1 MVEQDDLPMTEE
13 ALAAKTGQDFFHAFF
28 AQALTISGMDP
39 NQLRV
44 SQAQAPSQHGGASSS
59 STPATATAS
68 APPAQ
73 QAPEAAAALST
84 PPKLAP
90 GASSATNS
98 TASSKRSS
106 SRSSDST
113 VVSPRASPSLN
124 PVRRVSPHLRSPP
137 LLQQRY
143 STHNAEQHDDY
154 GASASG
160 SSNLPRAGPS
170 ASSGYETAVTT
181 EPETE
186 TEDEE
191 DQEVLAEPNDE
202 RGRPEREDLIAQLT
216 AHARASSSSSSG
228 MGAAGP
234 SSAAPD
240 MTRHLSGTSTP
251 VVDEHGLG
259 WPAKST
265 LSRLNSTPA
274 QSAANIKR
282 LASAVTTILEC
293 IGEDPDREGLRGTPE
308 RYAKALL
315 WMTRGYEQRL
325 SDVISNAIF
334 DEDHDE
340 MVIVKDIDI
349 FSLCEHHMVPFVGK
363 IHIGYIPNRLVIGLS
378 KLARIA
384 EAFSR
389 RLQVQERLTKQVALA
404 LDEALHP
411 RGVAVVMSATHMCM
425 CMRGVQKPGSSTV
438 TSCMLGAFRKQHK
451 TREEFLSLIG
461 LR

>member
-1 MVEQDDLPMTEE
+1 MSTQDALPMTDE
-13 ALAAKTGQDFFHAFF
+13 AIAAKTGQDFFQAYF
-28 AQALTISGMDP
+28 AQALNISGIQP
-39 NQLRV
+39 GQLRV
-44 SQAQAPSQHGGASSS
+44 SESASDAPSNDATPSASAPAMSSSVTPGQSANAAPQATTPVASTSSAYTSPNINGSGKRASITSDATVISPKASPSIRPTARASPSVLRSPSASSS
-59 STPATATAS
+59 SSQHNHQRFA
-68 APPAQ
+68 
-73 QAPEAAAALST
+73 
-84 PPKLAP
+84 
-90 GASSATNS
+90 NF
-98 TASSKRSS
+98 
-106 SRSSDST
+106 SRGLGEGD
-113 VVSPRASPSLN
+113 
-124 PVRRVSPHLRSPP
+124 
-137 LLQQRY
+137 
-143 STHNAEQHDDY
+143 
-154 GASASG
+154 
-160 SSNLPRAGPS
+160 
-170 ASSGYETAVTT
+170 VT
-181 EPETE
+181 

-191 DQEVLAEPNDE
+191 EFLEE
-202 RGRPEREDLIAQLT
+202 LEERPEREDLIAQLT
-216 AHARASSSSSSG
+216 AHARASTSSSG
-228 MGAAGP
+228 MGAG
-234 SSAAPD
+234 SAAPD
-240 MTRHLSGTSTP
+240 MTRHPSGTSTP

-265 LSRLNSTPA
+265 LSRLNSTPT
-274 QSAANIKR
+274 QQAANIKK

-363 IHIGYIPNRLVIGLS
+363 IHIGYIPNKLVIGLS

>member
-1 MVEQDDLPMTEE
+1 MVQQDDLPMTQE
-13 ALAAKTGQDFFHAFF
+13 AIAAKTGQDFFQAYF
-28 AQALTISGMDP
+28 AQALNISGIQP
-39 NQLRV
+39 GQLRV
-44 SQAQAPSQHGGASSS
+44 SENASDVPSNDVTPAASASASAPASAATPAQGPDSASQAPAALASSS
-59 STPATATAS
+59 SARTSPNINSSGKRAS
-68 APPAQ
+68 A
-73 QAPEAAAALST
+73 T
-84 PPKLAP
+84 
-90 GASSATNS
+90 
-98 TASSKRSS
+98 
-106 SRSSDST
+106 SDT
-113 VVSPRASPSLN
+113 TIISPRASPSIR
-124 PVRRVSPHLRSPP
+124 PTVRGSPSLRS
-137 LLQQRY
+137 
-143 STHNAEQHDDY
+143 
-154 GASASG
+154 
-160 SSNLPRAGPS
+160 PS
-170 ASSGYETAVTT
+170 ASSSGSQLHHQRFSNFSHGLGEGDPA
-181 EPETE
+181 

-191 DQEVLAEPNDE
+191 EFLDE
-202 RGRPEREDLIAQLT
+202 LEKRPEREDLIAQLS
-216 AHARASSSSSSG
+216 AHARASTSSSG
-228 MGAAGP
+228 MGAAGA
-234 SSAAPD
+234 STSAPD
-240 MTRHLSGTSTP
+240 MTRHPSGTSTP

-265 LSRLNSTPA
+265 LSRLNSTPS
-274 QSAANIKR
+274 QQAANIKR

-293 IGEDPDREGLRGTPE
+293 IGEDPNREGLRGTPE

-363 IHIGYIPNRLVIGLS
+363 IHIGYIPNKLVIGLS

>member
-1 MVEQDDLPMTEE
+1 MAEQDDLPMTQE
-13 ALAAKTGQDFFHAFF
+13 ALAAKTGQDFFQAYF
-28 AQALTISGMDP
+28 AQALSISGIDSA
-39 NQLRV
+39 QLRNQSAAASASTSAAPGPSIAATAPAPTQASSTTPKASPSLQPVRRSLSPSPRSQSLARFGSLDGLV
-44 SQAQAPSQHGGASSS
+44 SSTASSS
-59 STPATATAS
+59 SS
-68 APPAQ
+68 
-73 QAPEAAAALST
+73 L
-84 PPKLAP
+84 
-90 GASSATNS
+90 
-98 TASSKRSS
+98 
-106 SRSSDST
+106 SRSQSQSQVD
-113 VVSPRASPSLN
+113 
-124 PVRRVSPHLRSPP
+124 H
-137 LLQQRY
+137 
-143 STHNAEQHDDY
+143 
-154 GASASG
+154 
-160 SSNLPRAGPS
+160 
-170 ASSGYETAVTT
+170 
-181 EPETE
+181 
-186 TEDEE
+186 EDELAAKHDGNLTTDDE
-191 DQEVLAEPNDE
+191 EEEEVLLEEAEA
-202 RGRPEREDLIAQLT
+202 RRPEREELIAQLT
-216 AHARASSSSSSG
+216 AHARANSSSSQYGIPTSSPG
-228 MGAAGP
+228 MGAASPIIGP
-234 SSAAPD
+234 D
-240 MTRHLSGTSTP
+240 HTRHPSGTSTP

-274 QSAANIKR
+274 QQAANIKR

-404 LDEALHP
+404 LDEALRP

>member
-1 MVEQDDLPMTEE
+1 MAKQQDDLPMTQQ
-13 ALAAKTGQDFFHAFF
+13 AIDAKTGQDFFQAYF
-28 AQALTISGMDP
+28 AQALNISGLDSQ
-39 NQLRV
+39 QLRPS
-44 SQAQAPSQHGGASSS
+44 SQGPSSAAAAKMEPSASSS
-59 STPATATAS
+59 SSDTTTTAADINNTR
-68 APPAQ
+68 
-73 QAPEAAAALST
+73 
-84 PPKLAP
+84 
-90 GASSATNS
+90 
-98 TASSKRSS
+98 RSS
-106 SRSSDST
+106 LQRT
-113 VVSPRASPSLN
+113 PTTLSPKASPLLSPL
-124 PVRRVSPHLRSPP
+124 RRGPSYRRQGSTSTSSS
-137 LLQQRY
+137 
-143 STHNAEQHDDY
+143 STHQSPLFNNHPA
-154 GASASG
+154 GAGEDTDVSTG
-160 SSNLPRAGPS
+160 
-170 ASSGYETAVTT
+170 TA
-181 EPETE
+181 
-186 TEDEE
+186 TEDEDDHE
-191 DQEVLAEPNDE
+191 EILRDLDDNDAAA
-202 RGRPEREDLIAQLT
+202 RPERDELIAQLT

-228 MGAAGP
+228 MGAAG
-234 SSAAPD
+234 SIGAPD
-240 MTRHLSGTSTP
+240 MTRHPSGTSTP

-274 QSAANIKR
+274 QQAANIKR
-282 LASAVTTILEC
+282 LAGAVTTILEC
-293 IGEDPDREGLRGTPE
+293 IGEDPQREGLRGTPE